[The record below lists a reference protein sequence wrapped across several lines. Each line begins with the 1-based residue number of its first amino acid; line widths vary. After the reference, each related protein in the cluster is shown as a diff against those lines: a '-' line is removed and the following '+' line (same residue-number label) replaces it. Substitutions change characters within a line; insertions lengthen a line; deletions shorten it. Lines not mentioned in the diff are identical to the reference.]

1 MRENDFLSELGLN
14 SVVTRL
20 KRASDAMLHDGK
32 RMYKELGMDIEPN
45 WFAIFKLLRKHG
57 SLTIMEI
64 ADEIG
69 LSHPSVI
76 SIVNKMMKAGYLSE
90 SRNAEDS
97 RKRILTL
104 TAKAEEKM
112 PEFEMVWDAGTAG
125 FKKMMHDMDIL
136 QVLDVLEDRI
146 AEKGFR
152 SRALEQLEEYR
163 SVEIIQYDE
172 MYRVDFAN
180 LNYEWIAKFY
190 TVEEHDREQLDDPYR
205 YIIEPGGQIFFA
217 LIDGEAVG
225 TVALIRMD
233 DEAYELAK
241 MAVSPRFQGYKIG
254 EKLLEASI
262 EFARREGRKRIIL
275 ESNTKQFAAINMY
288 RKWRFREIPLD
299 PNSLFARANI
309 RMQLDL
315 APATDV
321 RDESRDRN
329 ATLAAA

>member
-1 MRENDFLSELGLN
+1 MRDNDFLSELGLN
-14 SVVTRL
+14 AVVTRL

-32 RMYKELGMDIEPN
+32 RMYKELEMDIEPN

-57 SLTIMEI
+57 SLSITEI
-64 ADEIG
+64 ADQIG

-76 SIVNKMMKAGYLSE
+76 SIVNKMIKAGYLSE
-90 SRNAEDS
+90 SRSADDN
-97 RKRILTL
+97 RRRILTL
-104 TAKAEEKM
+104 TPKAEEKM
-112 PEFEMVWDAGTAG
+112 PEFETVWDAGTAG
-125 FKKMMHDMDIL
+125 FKKMMHDTDIL
-136 QVLDVLEDRI
+136 HVLDVLEDRI
-146 AEKGFR
+146 AERGFR
-152 SRALEQLEEYR
+152 SRALEQLEKYR

-172 MYRVDFAN
+172 KYRVDFAN

-190 TVEEHDREQLDDPYR
+190 TVEKHDREQLDDPQR
-205 YIIEPGGQIFFA
+205 YIIEPGGRIFFA
-217 LIDGEAVG
+217 LVDGEAVG

-233 DEAYELAK
+233 DESYELAK

-262 EFARREGRKRIIL
+262 EFARTAGRKQIIL

-288 RKWRFREIPLD
+288 RKWNFREIPLD

-315 APATDV
+315 APAGGAHG
-321 RDESRDRN
+321 ESRSG